1 MNSIFNMEHV
11 KPEEFDLKILN
22 NKDKTLVLFY
32 ASWCPYCANFKPT
45 FESANVERVKKM
57 GALVDEDENPLW
69 DRFNIQAVPTMIAFE
84 NGKIIGRRDAKKH
97 IGLTKSDM
105 ESITKELSS

>member
-1 MNSIFNMEHV
+1 MEHV
-11 KPEEFDLKILN
+11 TPEEFDAKVLSS
-22 NKDKTLVLFY
+22 NKKTLVLFY

-45 FESANVERVKKM
+45 FESSKINAINRI

-69 DRFNIQAVPTMIAFE
+69 DKFNIQAVPTMIAFE
-84 NGKIIGRRDAKKH
+84 NGKMIARRDAKKH

-105 ESITKELSS
+105 DSLVKELS